1 MAADNLNRSAAPRDL
16 CWHSYVGAGRSARHL
31 RDGKNGVRLGALGM
45 LEGPSPIRFANAP
58 KGTADAY
65 LAEEM
70 ASDRENLAAF
80 DPRGLRTTQPV

>member
-1 MAADNLNRSAAPRDL
+1 
-16 CWHSYVGAGRSARHL
+16 
-31 RDGKNGVRLGALGM
+31 M
-45 LEGPSPIRFANAP
+45 LEGTSPIRFANAP